1 MPAPKE
7 ISILGLKYKIKF
19 VPIEEAGNDKLG
31 WCDFTNLHLYIA
43 LDQPRS
49 ALANT
54 FLHEVIHAV
63 NYSMGI
69 DSGDEENLT
78 NRLANGLCAAW
89 KENPEVFK
97 WWNSIIREPN
107 KRKPKTNAKRKVS
120 KRATSPRKSSR
131 SSKRVSL
138 SRSRQQ
144 KWPWL
149 AR

>member
-78 NRLANGLCAAW
+78 NRLANGLCATW

-120 KRATSPRKSSR
+120 KRATSTRKSSR
-131 SSKRVSL
+131 RSKRV
-138 SRSRQQ
+138 
-144 KWPWL
+144 
-149 AR
+149 